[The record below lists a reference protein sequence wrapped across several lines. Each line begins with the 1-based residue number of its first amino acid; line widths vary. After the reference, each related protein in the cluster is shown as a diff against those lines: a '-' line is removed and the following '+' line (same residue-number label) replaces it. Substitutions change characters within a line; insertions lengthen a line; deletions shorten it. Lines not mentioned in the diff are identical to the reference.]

1 MYNGKQK
8 YEWDR
13 TARIVWAIFRVNF
26 SGQIKLNENDLNPFR
41 QEDKKKKEKKI
52 PSKENWETFKGI
64 FVKEKNGT

>member
-52 PSKENWETFKGI
+52 PSKENWETFKRI